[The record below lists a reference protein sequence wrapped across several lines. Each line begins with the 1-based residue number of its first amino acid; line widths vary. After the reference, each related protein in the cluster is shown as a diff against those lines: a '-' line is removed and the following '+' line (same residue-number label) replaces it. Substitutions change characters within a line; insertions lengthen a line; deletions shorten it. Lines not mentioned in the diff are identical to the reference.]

1 MSGPRACRRRRVMP
15 EAPQPPAPPPAAPPP
30 PAVPPPPHLQAHDV
44 PWRNAL
50 AWYQD
55 ALRLVKRAPAM
66 WGALAFLTLATEIA
80 LELVPEVGPMLGKIV
95 VPLVACGMLYAAAA
109 ADRGEAPAL
118 RHAVAAFRASAPA
131 IVAVVA
137 AGLLTFAAEAFAAWW
152 VADANLLAAASGAL
166 SVPQVGGIYAIGIL
180 ASLPVTFV
188 PCHVLFEQVG
198 VGAAF
203 AASWNAFV
211 RNTVPLLVYAAASL
225 VLLGF
230 GLATMGIGLLVVLPL
245 WAASSYAAWKDV
257 FGVRDAPAAG

>member
-1 MSGPRACRRRRVMP
+1 M
-15 EAPQPPAPPPAAPPP
+15 
-30 PAVPPPPHLQAHDV
+30 

-50 AWYQD
+50 AWYEH
-55 ALRLVKRAPAM
+55 ALRLVKRAPAA
-66 WGALAFLTLATEIA
+66 WGALAFLTLAAEIA
-80 LELVPEVGPMLGKIV
+80 LELVPEVGPLLGKIV

-109 ADRGEAPAL
+109 ADRGEAPSL
-118 RHAVAAFRASAPA
+118 RHAVAAFRASAAA

-137 AGLLTFAAEAFAAWW
+137 AGLVTFAAEALAAWW
-152 VADANLLAAASGAL
+152 IADANLLAPASASGAL

-188 PCHVLFEQVG
+188 PFHVLFEQVG
-198 VGAAF
+198 FGAAF

-245 WAASSYAAWKDV
+245 WAAASYAAWKDV

>member
-1 MSGPRACRRRRVMP
+1 VSG
-15 EAPQPPAPPPAAPPP
+15 PPPA
-30 PAVPPPPHLQAHDV
+30 HLQPRDV
-44 PWRNAL
+44 PWRHAL

-55 ALRLVKRAPAM
+55 ALRVVKRAPGTWA
-66 WGALAFLTLATEIA
+66 ALAFLTLAAEIA

-109 ADRGEAPAL
+109 ADRGEAPSL
-118 RHAVAAFRASAPA
+118 RHALAAFRARPGA

-137 AGLLTFAAEAFAAWW
+137 AGLATFAAEAFVAWW
-152 VADANLLAAASGAL
+152 VADANLLAPASASAAL
-166 SVPQVGGIYAIGIL
+166 SVPQVFGVYAIGIL

-188 PCHVLFEQVG
+188 PFPALFEGSG

-225 VLLGF
+225 ALLGF
-230 GLATMGIGLLVVLPL
+230 GLATMGVGLLVVLPL

-257 FGVRDAPAAG
+257 FGVDAAPPAG

>member
-1 MSGPRACRRRRVMP
+1 MS
-15 EAPQPPAPPPAAPPP
+15 
-30 PAVPPPPHLQAHDV
+30 
-44 PWRNAL
+44 WRNAL

-152 VADANLLAAASGAL
+152 VADANLLAPAAGAEL
-166 SVPQVGGIYAIGIL
+166 APAAVVGIYAIGIL
-180 ASLPVTFV
+180 ASLPVAFV
-188 PCHVLFEQVG
+188 PFHVLLEDVG
-198 VGAAF
+198 PGPAF
-203 AASWNAFV
+203 RASWTAFV
-211 RNTVPLLVYAAASL
+211 LNTGPLLVYSAASL
-225 VLLGF
+225 VLLGV
-230 GLATMGIGLLVVLPL
+230 GIATMGIGLVIVLPL

-257 FGVRDAPAAG
+257 FGIRDPA